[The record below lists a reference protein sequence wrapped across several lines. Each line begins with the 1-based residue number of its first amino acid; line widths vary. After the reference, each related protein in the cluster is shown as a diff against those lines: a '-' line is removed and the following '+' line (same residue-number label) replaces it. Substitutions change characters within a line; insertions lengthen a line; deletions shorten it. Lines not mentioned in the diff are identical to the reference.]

1 MPQDYYD
8 FVLIGEEE
16 KISTFTKKY
25 DKYKFAS
32 CASLLD
38 AFKINAN
45 YSLILKDV
53 EKALVPSQIK
63 IKDNFKDLI
72 STENIDID
80 DYKYYEYVTELGG
93 NLLHAGSCQE
103 GKESTFIVKPYLQ
116 GNDNGKYVIVIN
128 ENINQEDLSKIINY

>member
-1 MPQDYYD
+1 M
-8 FVLIGEEE
+8 
-16 KISTFTKKY
+16 
-25 DKYKFAS
+25 
-32 CASLLD
+32 D

-45 YSLILKDV
+45 YGLILKDV

-63 IKDNFKDLI
+63 IKDNFKDLV

-80 DYKYYEYVTELGG
+80 DYKYYEYVTELSG